1 MLCSL
6 QNMQR
11 ILRGAIL
18 CYNTFNHHARV
29 VKLVYTYALGAYA
42 VMRVGS
48 SPTTPTLKV
57 TNMKKILCALLLVL
71 ISTSAVSQKV
81 VRAKGCYDSN
91 KTSYIKTE
99 ILNNTWKDIVCLVFT
114 VEYGYTSKY
123 DVNRYKEAVVKTY
136 IESGTSKIITYY
148 PPKNYIRPMRQTLSK
163 VIFSDGSYKN
173 F

>member
-1 MLCSL
+1 M
-6 QNMQR
+6 
-11 ILRGAIL
+11 
-18 CYNTFNHHARV
+18 V
-29 VKLVYTYALGAYA
+29 DTYALGAYA

-48 SPTTPTLKV
+48 TPTTPTLKV

-81 VRAKGCYDSN
+81 LRAKGCYDSN
-91 KTSYIKTE
+91 NTPYIKTK
-99 ILNNTWKDIVCLVFT
+99 ILNDTWKDIVCLV
-114 VEYGYTSKY
+114 YTSKY

-163 VIFSDGSYKN
+163 VIFSDGSYKS

>member
-1 MLCSL
+1 MHLFS
-6 QNMQR
+6 R
-11 ILRGAIL
+11 VSY
-18 CYNTFNHHARV
+18 YNSKGKGTTEYGGMV
-29 VKLVYTYALGAYA
+29 DTYALGAYA

-81 VRAKGCYDSN
+81 LRAKGCYDSN
-91 KTSYIKTE
+91 NTPYVKTE

-123 DVNRYKEAVVKTY
+123 DVNRYKEAVVNTY
-136 IESGTSKIITYY
+136 IESGRSKIMT
-148 PPKNYIRPMRQTLSK
+148 
-163 VIFSDGSYKN
+163 
-173 F
+173 

>member
-1 MLCSL
+1 MHLFS
-6 QNMQR
+6 R
-11 ILRGAIL
+11 VSY
-18 CYNTFNHHARV
+18 YNSKGKGTTEYGGMV
-29 VKLVYTYALGAYA
+29 DTYALGAYA

-57 TNMKKILCALLLVL
+57 TNMKKILCVLLLVL

-81 VRAKGCYDSN
+81 LRAKGCYDSN
-91 KTSYIKTE
+91 NIPYVKTE
-99 ILNNTWKDIVCLVFT
+99 ILNNTWKNIVCLVFT
-114 VEYGYTSKY
+114 IEYGDISEY

-148 PPKNYIRPMRQTLSK
+148 PPENYVRPTRQTLSR

>member
-1 MLCSL
+1 MHLFS
-6 QNMQR
+6 R
-11 ILRGAIL
+11 VSY
-18 CYNTFNHHARV
+18 YNSKGKGTTEYGGMV
-29 VKLVYTYALGAYA
+29 DTYALGAYA

-57 TNMKKILCALLLVL
+57 TNMKKILCVLLLVL

-81 VRAKGCYDSN
+81 LRAKGCYDSN
-91 KTSYIKTE
+91 NIPYVKTE

-114 VEYGYTSKY
+114 IEYEYASEY

-148 PPKNYIRPMRQTLSK
+148 PPKDYVRPIRQTLSK

-173 F
+173 L

>member
-1 MLCSL
+1 MEF
-6 QNMQR
+6 QTW
-11 ILRGAIL
+11 LRYSPDHKL
-18 CYNTFNHHARV
+18 NKV
-29 VKLVYTYALGAYA
+29 VKTIVVRGSCA

-48 SPTTPTLKV
+48 TPTTPTLKV

-81 VRAKGCYDSN
+81 LRAKGCYDSN
-91 KTSYIKTE
+91 NTPYIKTE

-148 PPKNYIRPMRQTLSK
+148 PPKNYVRPMRQTLSK

>member
-1 MLCSL
+1 MLSYASQL
-6 QNMQR
+6 YGQKATRSM
-11 ILRGAIL
+11 
-18 CYNTFNHHARV
+18 V
-29 VKLVYTYALGAYA
+29 ELVDTYALGAYA

-71 ISTSAVSQKV
+71 ISASVFSQKI

-91 KTSYIKTE
+91 NTPYIKTKV
-99 ILNNTWKDIVCLVFT
+99 LNNTWKDIVCIVFT
-114 VEYGYTSKY
+114 IEYDFPSKY
-123 DVNRYKEAVVKTY
+123 DTDRYKEAVVKTY
-136 IESGTSKIITYY
+136 IESGTSKIINYY
-148 PPKNYIRPMRQTLSK
+148 PLPNYYRPLRQTLRR

>member
-1 MLCSL
+1 MC
-6 QNMQR
+6 
-11 ILRGAIL
+11 
-18 CYNTFNHHARV
+18 
-29 VKLVYTYALGAYA
+29 
-42 VMRVGS
+42 VGS

-57 TNMKKILCALLLVL
+57 TNMKKVLCALLLAL
-71 ISTSAVSQKV
+71 ISVSTFSQKV

-91 KTSYIKTE
+91 NTPYIRAE

-114 VEYGYTSKY
+114 VEYGYTSRY

-148 PPKNYIRPMRQTLSK
+148 PPKNYCRPMRQTLSK
-163 VIFSDGSYKN
+163 VIFSDGSYKE

>member
-1 MLCSL
+1 M
-6 QNMQR
+6 
-11 ILRGAIL
+11 
-18 CYNTFNHHARV
+18 V
-29 VKLVYTYALGAYA
+29 DTYALGAYA

-81 VRAKGCYDSN
+81 LRAKGCYDSN
-91 KTSYIKTE
+91 NTPYVKTE

-114 VEYGYTSKY
+114 VEYDASEY

-148 PPKNYIRPMRQTLSK
+148 PPKNYVRPMRQTLSK

>member
-1 MLCSL
+1 
-6 QNMQR
+6 
-11 ILRGAIL
+11 
-18 CYNTFNHHARV
+18 
-29 VKLVYTYALGAYA
+29 
-42 VMRVGS
+42 MRVGS

-57 TNMKKILCALLLVL
+57 TNMKKILCALLLAL
-71 ISTSAVSQKV
+71 ISAGVFSQKV
-81 VRAKGCYDSN
+81 LRAKGCCDSN
-91 KTSYIKTE
+91 NTPYIKTE

-123 DVNRYKEAVVKTY
+123 DVNRYKEAIVKTY
-136 IESGTSKIITYY
+136 IESGVSKIITYY

>member
-1 MLCSL
+1 MYLFS
-6 QNMQR
+6 R
-11 ILRGAIL
+11 VSY
-18 CYNTFNHHARV
+18 YNSKGKGTTEYGGMV
-29 VKLVYTYALGAYA
+29 DTYALGAYA

-57 TNMKKILCALLLVL
+57 TNMKKILCVLLLVL

-81 VRAKGCYDSN
+81 LRAKGCYDSN
-91 KTSYIKTE
+91 NIPYVKTE

-114 VEYGYTSKY
+114 IEYDYASEY

-136 IESGTSKIITYY
+136 IKSGTSKIITYY
-148 PPKNYIRPMRQTLSK
+148 PPKDYFRPMRQTLSK

>member
-1 MLCSL
+1 MED
-6 QNMQR
+6 
-11 ILRGAIL
+11 
-18 CYNTFNHHARV
+18 
-29 VKLVYTYALGAYA
+29 TYALGAYA

-81 VRAKGCYDSN
+81 LRAKGCYDSN
-91 KTSYIKTE
+91 NIPYIKTE

-148 PPKNYIRPMRQTLSK
+148 PPKNYVRPMRQTLSK

>member
-1 MLCSL
+1 M
-6 QNMQR
+6 
-11 ILRGAIL
+11 
-18 CYNTFNHHARV
+18 V
-29 VKLVYTYALGAYA
+29 DTYALGAYA

-81 VRAKGCYDSN
+81 LRAKGCYDSN
-91 KTSYIKTE
+91 NTPYIKTK

-123 DVNRYKEAVVKTY
+123 DVNR
-136 IESGTSKIITYY
+136 
-148 PPKNYIRPMRQTLSK
+148 
-163 VIFSDGSYKN
+163 
-173 F
+173 

>member
-1 MLCSL
+1 M
-6 QNMQR
+6 
-11 ILRGAIL
+11 
-18 CYNTFNHHARV
+18 V
-29 VKLVYTYALGAYA
+29 DTYALGAYA

-81 VRAKGCYDSN
+81 LRAKGCYDSN
-91 KTSYIKTE
+91 NTPYVKTE

-114 VEYGYTSKY
+114 VEYASEY

-148 PPKNYIRPMRQTLSK
+148 PPKNYVRPMRQTLSK